1 MKTHLIFSGG
11 NIWGIVYLGI
21 LRYLYIN
28 DLHINIK
35 DVAGTSFGATFA
47 IMFALKIPVELI
59 EEQFY
64 IFSENEDMKLV
75 SMNNIKNFFSDYGLV
90 STHKYLVYLKKYIQ
104 DTFHKDDLTFIEV
117 SKMFG
122 INLHINA
129 LCINTGKNVTF
140 NINNTPNTSI
150 LQACAASMSIPFIY
164 KPERIDNKYYIDA
177 GMIENIMHNEFC
189 NVQKEFILNAI
200 INIDA
205 KPNFDNENLTFFQY
219 IYNIFNIHLNILFTY
234 SMYNYIKEN
243 KQNCIVIT
251 DKTLEMETTINSY
264 GIYQNFDRMKI
275 DKCIMHGF
283 QKSIEFF
290 EK

>member
-11 NIWGIVYLGI
+11 NIWGIVYIGI

-28 DLHINIK
+28 DLHLHIK
-35 DVAGTSFGATFA
+35 DVAGTSFGSTFA
-47 IMFALKIPVELI
+47 IIFALKIPIELI

-64 IFSENEDMKLV
+64 LFSENEDMKLI
-75 SMNNIKNFFSDYGLV
+75 STTNIKNIFRDYGLV

-104 DTFHKDDLTFIEV
+104 DTFNKDDLTFMEI

-129 LCINTGKNVTF
+129 LCINTGKNVIF
-140 NINNTPNTSI
+140 NVNNTPNTYI

-164 KPERIDNKYYIDA
+164 KPEIINNKYYIDA
-177 GMIENIMHNEFC
+177 GMIENIIQIEFA
-189 NVQKEFILNAI
+189 NVKKDFILNVI
-200 INIDA
+200 INIDS
-205 KPNFDNENLTFFQY
+205 KPNFDNTNLTFFQY
-219 IYNIFNIHLNILFTY
+219 IYNIFNIHLNILFTL

-243 KQNCIVIT
+243 QKNCIVIT
-251 DKTLEMETTINSY
+251 DKNLDMETIINSY
-264 GIYQNFDRMKI
+264 GIYQNFDRIKV
-275 DKCIMHGF
+275 DKCILHGF
-283 QKSIEFF
+283 QKCIEYF

>member
-28 DLHINIK
+28 DLHIHIK
-35 DVAGTSFGATFA
+35 DVAGTSFGASFA
-47 IMFALKIPVELI
+47 IIFALKIPIELI

-64 IFSENEDMKLV
+64 NFSENEDMKFI
-75 SMNNIKNFFSDYGLV
+75 SINNIKNIFSDFGFI
-90 STHKYLVYLKKYIQ
+90 STHKYLGYLKKYIQ
-104 DTFHKDDLTFIEV
+104 DTYHKDDLTFIEI

-129 LCINTGKNVTF
+129 LCINTGKIVIFNV
-140 NINNTPNTSI
+140 NNTPNTSI
-150 LQACAASMSIPFIY
+150 IQACAASMSIPFIY
-164 KPERIDNKYYIDA
+164 KPEIIDNKYYIDP
-177 GMIENIMHNEFC
+177 GLIQNIMYDEFC
-189 NVQKEFILNAI
+189 NVPKDFILNVI

-205 KPNFDNENLTFFQY
+205 VPNYDNENLTFFQY

-234 SMYNYIKEN
+234 SMFNYIKEN
-243 KQNCIVIT
+243 KRNSIVIT
-251 DKTLEMETTINSY
+251 DENLGMETIINSS
-264 GIYQNFDRMKI
+264 GIYQNFDKIKI
-275 DKCIMHGF
+275 DKCIMYGYII
-283 QKSIEFF
+283 SMDFF